1 MISAVRTFSSGLA
14 AVGLVVGLSS
24 SAHATLQLAFDIN
37 GVAFSCVDN
46 NAICDTNPAVGTIQL
61 ANQTFAGVQ
70 VNGSITTSVGTPA
83 NPGPLDVLNATS
95 LSIINTNGVSVD
107 FNTAISDTDFKGP
120 VSSFT
125 ASGSGTFQEA
135 DGSSVTLGFFDDPT
149 NTQGANTST
158 DAPGTEVFSF
168 SHTAVGSADSFS
180 QNETGPASDTG
191 PFSMT
196 LTTSGTLIAGG
207 ELINNGRTI
216 IKTPTT
222 SVSEPAPLMLLGA
235 ALLGVGWCI
244 RRRRQFDF

>member
-1 MISAVRTFSSGLA
+1 MKSAVRTFSSGLA
-14 AVGLVVGLSS
+14 AVGLVAGLSS

-37 GVAFSCVDN
+37 GTPFSCVDN
-46 NAICDTNPAVGTIQL
+46 AACDTNPAVGTIQL
-61 ANQTFAGVQ
+61 VNQTFAGVQ
-70 VNGSITTSVGTPA
+70 VNGSITTSEGTPA
-83 NPGPLDVLNATS
+83 NPAALDVLNASS

-135 DGSSVTLGFFDDPT
+135 NGSSVTLGFFDDPT

-168 SHTAVGSADSFS
+168 SHTAVGIADSFS
-180 QNETGPASDTG
+180 QDQTGPVSDTG

-196 LTTSGTLIAGG
+196 LTSSGTLIAGG

-216 IKTPTT
+216 IKTPT
-222 SVSEPAPLMLLGA
+222 SVSEPAPLMLLGV
-235 ALLGVGWCI
+235 ALLGLGWCI
-244 RRRRQFDF
+244 RRRGNTI